1 MKLRTTLLALQ
12 ACLVAATA
20 FAQPAPNPPGF
31 NAPDGHFPEK
41 SQTQAFGK
49 YLDRNTYLCLPL
61 KKPCTDRDPGY
72 DTKGILVAEGP
83 MVTTS
88 YKRSD
93 GQRIEGLLLQRNYE
107 RVIREMGGR
116 LQAVMMGQDEGR
128 GYMKQVHLL
137 DRNGQR
143 QLIMVDTYA
152 DSNHLNLTVV
162 TLGDAPK
169 ILSAA
174 ELQKQI
180 DSQGFATLN
189 VNFDTNKAE
198 LRDADRPT
206 LEQVVQLLKSSPGLR
221 LSVDGHTDNVGQ
233 APANKL
239 LSQQRAQ
246 AIVDHLVAG
255 GIARDR
261 LLAKGHGMEVPVSD
275 NRSEEGRAKNR
286 RVELVKLPA
295 GASAAPEKPAVAA
308 TPTPAPTTSQKP
320 ATASAPTTVIDVGP
334 DDLIAYL
341 SAHDRVVILFTSPS
355 PRCGFCVGA
364 DKTFSTAIAALPQ
377 EGWSYVRTQ
386 WPVWNQFPY
395 IATAAGV
402 LGLPDHAVYARGS
415 VIGRVSGRH
424 LDPAVLAEKI
434 GAVQRTAP

>member
-1 MKLRTTLLALQ
+1 MNFRPAFLAVQ
-12 ACLVAATA
+12 GCLVAASA
-20 FAQPAPNPPGF
+20 LAQPAQNPPGF
-31 NAPDGHFPEK
+31 NTPDGHFPEK

-49 YLDRNTYLCLPL
+49 YQDGDIYLCLPQ
-61 KKPCTDRDPGY
+61 KKRCTDRDAGF
-72 DTKGILVAEGP
+72 DAKGHAVAEGP
-83 MVTTS
+83 VVSTS

-93 GQRIEGLLLQRNYE
+93 GQRVEGLLLQRNYE

-143 QLIMVDTYA
+143 EWIVVNTFA
-152 DSNHLNLTVV
+152 DSSRLVLTVV

-206 LEQVVQLLKSSPGLR
+206 LEQVVQLLKASPGLR
-221 LSVDGHTDNVGQ
+221 ISVDGHTDNVGQ
-233 APANKL
+233 PPANKL

-246 AIVDHLVAG
+246 AIVDQLVAA
-255 GIARDR
+255 GIASER
-261 LLAKGHGMEVPVSD
+261 LLAKGYGMEVPVGD

-286 RVELVKLPA
+286 RVELVKLGA
-295 GASAAPEKPAVAA
+295 GNAQISRKPE
-308 TPTPAPTTSQKP
+308 
-320 ATASAPTTVIDVGP
+320 
-334 DDLIAYL
+334 
-341 SAHDRVVILFTSPS
+341 
-355 PRCGFCVGA
+355 
-364 DKTFSTAIAALPQ
+364 
-377 EGWSYVRTQ
+377 
-386 WPVWNQFPY
+386 
-395 IATAAGV
+395 
-402 LGLPDHAVYARGS
+402 
-415 VIGRVSGRH
+415 
-424 LDPAVLAEKI
+424 
-434 GAVQRTAP
+434 